1 MMLSSL
7 FFLLLMFLCLP
18 FSLWLS
24 LVLAHLAIS
33 DCDFPILQVCVSV
46 LLGDQFSWRNLGMES
61 YGTGSALWCRQKPEG
76 SCPQPILGSCVLM
89 AMGGS
94 LLGQEFEEKWWSY
107 LYSQECSHSWE
118 TSSLLVVFV
127 CSSVAEDRLQA
138 QMETGRLRPRLPLGS
153 CALRVPGTSDI

>member
-107 LYSQECSHSWE
+107 LCSKVCWHSWE

-127 CSSVAEDRLQA
+127 YITLWHRISSGHSRKLEGSCSSL
-138 QMETGRLRPRLPLGS
+138 LLGF
-153 CALRVPGTSDI
+153 CVLRVPVGSP